1 MDPLSQRA
9 ALPVT
14 VLTGFL
20 GSGKTTVLARL
31 LRHEEFRNTA
41 VIINEFGEVGLD
53 HDLLEQSREELVL
66 LSNGCICCTVRGDLL
81 GAFEKMEAQRMA
93 GTIDRVIIETT
104 GLADPAP
111 ILHTLMSDPV
121 VTAHYWLDQVIA
133 TVDAANG
140 MATLDRH
147 PEAVKQAAIADRI
160 LLTKLDL
167 IDAAT
172 SAQLRARLRALN
184 PAAPMVESLN
194 GALDPQ
200 ALLSAQ
206 TADRSER
213 LAHVDEWLHADS
225 YDAHEHEHHEEHGH
239 DHQHEGH
246 SHDHGP
252 DRNRHD
258 DHIRA
263 YSVIRDQPISWDGVS
278 AWLDMIG
285 KMRGDDLLRVKG
297 IINVIEHPSR
307 PVVIHGVQ
315 HLFHPPVF
323 LEQWPSDDHR
333 TRIVFITRDIDRD
346 DIDDT
351 LAVFENRKVRPKT

>member
-1 MDPLSQRA
+1 MDSLHDMP

-31 LRHEEFRNTA
+31 LRDEAFRNTA

-81 GAFEKMEAQRMA
+81 GAFAKMEAQRVA
-93 GTIDRVIIETT
+93 GAIDRVIIETT

-111 ILHTLMSDPV
+111 ILHTLMSDPE

-167 IDAAT
+167 VDAAA
-172 SAQLRARLRALN
+172 SKQLRSRLRELN
-184 PAAPMVESLN
+184 PAAPMVASLN

-200 ALLSAQ
+200 ALLGAQ
-206 TADRSER
+206 AGGRTEK
-213 LAHVDEWLHADS
+213 LAHVEEWLRADS
-225 YDAHEHEHHEEHGH
+225 YDGHEHEHEHEHGH
-239 DHQHEGH
+239 EHGH
-246 SHDHGP
+246 HHGP

-263 YSVIRDQPISWDGVS
+263 YSVIRDEPVSWAGVS
-278 AWLDMIG
+278 AWLEMIG
-285 KMRGDDLLRVKG
+285 RMRGDDLLRVKG

-323 LEQWPSDDHR
+323 LDQWPSDDHR
-333 TRIVFITRDIDRD
+333 TRLVFITRDIDRE
-346 DIDDT
+346 DIDST
-351 LAVFENRKVRPKT
+351 LAVFENRRARPDK